1 MRIMHI
7 ALGGCVKAPPVA
19 YGLTEDTG
27 GHIAYVL
34 GAARAQAR
42 LPGVGVEVVTRRFDE
57 PALGPA
63 YARPEERLAPG
74 AVIRRLATAHPG
86 YLCKDALAAE
96 TASFT
101 EALLAHLDA
110 AGTRRP
116 DVIHAHFADAAEAA
130 LAARARHGIP
140 VIYTAH
146 SLALD
151 KRAACGPGAARG
163 EGAAALS
170 ARLRREARAIAEAD
184 AVIASSR
191 DEAERQIALHEGAR
205 PGRVH
210 VVAPG
215 VEPLAGPPDAAAA
228 ARLLA
233 PFLREPDRPLVL
245 AIARPV
251 AKKNLPALVEIF
263 AETPG
268 LSERANLAI
277 LAGLRSGVDDGPAEQ
292 VEVHRALLAA
302 VDRHDLWG
310 RVALPKRHA
319 PSDVASL
326 YALAARSR
334 GVFVNPALTE
344 PFGLTLLEAARAG
357 LPVVATSR
365 GGPPDILARI
375 GHGAA
380 ADPEDRAAFGG
391 AVMRLLA
398 DPVAWSEASA
408 NAAASAPALDWSRY
422 AEAHLAL
429 CRSLVSPRPVPAGTR
444 GMLCCDIDA
453 TLTGSRP
460 AAARFGAWAAR
471 RDRPF
476 VVATG
481 RSIGRARVVLS
492 DWGLPE
498 PDAWITSTG
507 SEVYLRGAHGRG
519 GQGGQ
524 PDADAGWIA
533 HISRGWE
540 PEAARAVMAALPG
553 IAPQPA
559 IEFRSHKLGYVVDAA
574 RRAEEARAALD
585 AAGLA
590 ARVILSHGELLDV
603 LPARAGKA
611 AAMAWVARR
620 LGVDPR
626 AIVAAG
632 DSGNDLDML
641 EAAALGVI
649 VGASPELAAL
659 HGRPNVHR
667 ARAPHADGVLEGL
680 ALAERAA
687 LAVS

>member
-7 ALGGCVKAPPVA
+7 ALGGCIKAPPVP
-19 YGLTEDTG
+19 YGVTEDTG

-42 LPGVGVEVVTRRFDE
+42 LPGVSVEVVTRRFHE

-63 YARPEERLAPG
+63 HAVPEERLTRR
-74 AVIRRLATAHPG
+74 AVIRRLATARPG

-96 TASFT
+96 LPSFT
-101 EALLAHLDA
+101 EALLAHLEA
-110 AGTRRP
+110 TGRP

-130 LAARARHGIP
+130 LAARARVEAP

-151 KRAACGPGAARG
+151 KRAACGE
-163 EGAAALS
+163 EGPALR
-170 ARLRREARAIAEAD
+170 ARLAREARAIAEAD

-205 PGRVH
+205 SGRVH
-210 VVAPG
+210 VLPPG
-215 VEPLAGPPDAAAA
+215 VEPLAGPPDLAGA

-251 AKKNLPALVEIF
+251 AKKNLPALVDIF

-268 LSERANLAI
+268 LAERANLAVV
-277 LAGLRSGVDDGPAEQ
+277 AGLREGVEDGPPEQ
-292 VEVHRALLAA
+292 AAVHRALLAA

-310 RVALPKRHA
+310 RVALPKRHE
-319 PSDVASL
+319 PSDIAGL
-326 YALAARSR
+326 YALAARGR

-365 GGPPDILARI
+365 GGPPDIVSWI
-375 GHGAA
+375 GHGAV
-380 ADPEDRAAFGG
+380 ADPEDRAAFG
-391 AVMRLLA
+391 AAITRLLA
-398 DPVAWSEASA
+398 EPAAWSEASA
-408 NAAASAPALDWSRY
+408 NAAARAPELDWKRY
-422 AEAHLAL
+422 ARAHLAI
-429 CRSLVSPRPVPAGTR
+429 CRSLVAPRRVPSGAR
-444 GMLCCDIDA
+444 GMLCTDIDA
-453 TLTGSRP
+453 TLTGSRT
-460 AAARFGAWAAR
+460 AAARFGAWAER

-481 RSIGRARVVLS
+481 RSIGRARVVLAR
-492 DWGLPE
+492 WGLPE
-498 PDAWITSTG
+498 PDAWITATG
-507 SEVYLRGAHGRG
+507 SEVHLRGPD
-519 GQGGQ
+519 GQ
-524 PDADAGWIA
+524 PDADPAWEA
-533 HISRGWE
+533 HIAEGWE
-540 PEAARAVMAALPG
+540 PEAARRVLADLPG
-553 IAPQPA
+553 VAPQPA
-559 IEFRSHKLGYVVDAA
+559 IEFRAFKLSYVVDGP
-574 RRAEEARAALD
+574 RRADEARAALA

-590 ARVILSHGELLDV
+590 AHVIASHGDLLDV

-620 LGVDPR
+620 LRVDPR

-641 EAAALGVI
+641 EAAGLGVI
-649 VGASPELAAL
+649 VGDSPELAAL

-680 ALAERAA
+680 ALKERAA
-687 LAVS
+687 LAVAS